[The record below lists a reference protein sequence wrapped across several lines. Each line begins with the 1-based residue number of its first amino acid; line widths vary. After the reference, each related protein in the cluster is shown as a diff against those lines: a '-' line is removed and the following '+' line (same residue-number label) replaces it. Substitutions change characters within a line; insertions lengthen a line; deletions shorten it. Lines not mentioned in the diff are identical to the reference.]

1 MTVAVGSP
9 DKATT
14 GLRSLGITR
23 GVVCIE
29 LRSIE
34 LSSLRVSELIPRK
47 LRVYN
52 TFSATYWRDH
62 SGRAPISMLLP
73 QLAARSLF
81 SVSDAEYEAYVEMLE
96 Y

>member
-1 MTVAVGSP
+1 VAVESP
-9 DKATT
+9 DKARTVP
-14 GLRSLGITR
+14 GSLGIKR
-23 GVVCIE
+23 GVVCME

-62 SGRAPISMLLP
+62 SGREPISMLLP
-73 QLAARSLF
+73 HLAARSLF
-81 SVSDAEYEAYVEMLE
+81 SVSDAEYEAYVETLE